1 MDSLLKAGTYSLVLR
16 PAGVNVVGC
25 KWVDKEKL
33 LPDGSI
39 KLKSRLVAQGFT
51 QRPGVDFYETHSP
64 TVRLDSLRGL
74 LALAA
79 HYDWEVHHMDVK
91 AAYLNGKLN
100 ETIYM
105 RQPKGF
111 EVPGK
116 EDMVCLLHKGL
127 YGLKQAGRA
136 WHQTIDPALKR
147 IGLTPLAS
155 DHCVYLHRSKHGLLI
170 LALYVD
176 DLFIFTD
183 SLISLSDY
191 KQQPRRLFDMEDLGE
206 ARLILGMKMTRDRR
220 NKKITLSQTDYVTG
234 LLDKLGA
241 TELNPTATPMETG
254 LRLTRSSDDYQPLA
268 QHVTQYQS
276 IVGALMYAACATRP
290 DIAYSISALS
300 QYSARPNVT
309 HFNALKRVL
318 RYLRGS
324 TNLSLTFTGTSDLAP
339 ELVAYT
345 DSDWASNQDDRRS
358 VTGYVFVLSGGAI
371 SWASRRQKTVALS
384 TVEAEYMDTAEAVK
398 EAIWWRRF
406 LGELGQPP
414 HSPTKVYSDNAG
426 SISLAHNPEHHA
438 RTKHIDVKY
447 HFTREHLQLG
457 TISLQRVPTN
467 ENTADV
473 FTKALSRDAYLQHLI
488 GLGLTAV

>member
-1 MDSLLKAGTYSLVLR
+1 
-16 PAGVNVVGC
+16 
-25 KWVDKEKL
+25 
-33 LPDGSI
+33 
-39 KLKSRLVAQGFT
+39 
-51 QRPGVDFYETHSP
+51 
-64 TVRLDSLRGL
+64 
-74 LALAA
+74 
-79 HYDWEVHHMDVK
+79 
-91 AAYLNGKLN
+91 LNGKLN

-116 EDMVCLLHKGL
+116 ENMVCLLHKGL
-127 YGLKQAGRA
+127 YGLRQAGRA

-155 DHCVYLHRSKHGLLI
+155 DHCVYLHRDKHGLLVI
-170 LALYVD
+170 ALYVD

-191 KQQPRRLFDMEDLGE
+191 KQQLRRLFDMEDLGE
-206 ARLILGMKMTRDRR
+206 ARLILGMKVTRDRH
-220 NKKITLSQTDYVTG
+220 NKKITLSQADYVTG

-254 LRLTRSSDDYQPLA
+254 LRLTRSSDDYQPLS
-268 QHVTQYQS
+268 QHITQYQS

-300 QYSARPNVT
+300 QYSARPNAQ

-324 TNLSLTFTGTSDLAP
+324 TNLSLTFTGTSDLTP

-358 VTGYVFVLSGGAI
+358 VTGYVFALSGGPV
-371 SWASRRQKTVALS
+371 SWASRRQRTVAQS
-384 TVEAEYMDTAEAVK
+384 TVEAEYMATAEAVK

-406 LGELGQPP
+406 LGELGQPTD
-414 HSPTKVYSDNAG
+414 SPTTVYSDNAG

-447 HFTREHLQLG
+447 HLTREHLQLG
-457 TISLQRVPTN
+457 TISLQRVPTD

-473 FTKALSRDAYLQHLI
+473 FTKALSRDTYLQHLT
-488 GLGLTAV
+488 GLGLTVV